1 MSAESLSAVAAF
13 LSFLATCTAAW
24 TAWKGPQKA
33 AEVAEHLRRDA
44 ARHDEKQRV
53 RLWIFTT
60 VMQNRAAVWNA
71 DSVRAF
77 NLIDFHTTKSLM

>member
-13 LSFLATCTAAW
+13 LSFLATCAAAW

-33 AEVAEHLRRDA
+33 VEVAEDLRRVTA
-44 ARHDEKQRV
+44 EHDKQRRV

-71 DSVRAF
+71 DSVRAL
-77 NLIDFHTTKSLM
+77 NLIDFPLCQ